1 MEAGKE
7 LPMELEVGLLVQSI
21 AGHDKGSYFFIFKE
35 EDEYIYLVDGKYRCL
50 DRPKKKKKK
59 HVKAL
64 VWEKQSPGDK
74 IREKQKVTDEEI
86 KYFIRCFKREEQ
98 VVRR

>member
-1 MEAGKE
+1 
-7 LPMELEVGLLVQSI
+7 MELEVGLLVQSI

-59 HVKAL
+59 HVKSL

>member
-1 MEAGKE
+1 
-7 LPMELEVGLLVQSI
+7 MELEVGLLVQSI

-59 HVKAL
+59 HVKSL

-74 IREKQKVTDEEI
+74 IREKHNVTDEEI

>member
-1 MEAGKE
+1 M
-7 LPMELEVGLLVQSI
+7 PMELEPGSLVQSI

-50 DRPKKKKKK
+50 DCPKKKKKK
-59 HVKAL
+59 HVKTL
-64 VWEKQSPGDK
+64 IWEKQSPGDK
-74 IREKQKVTDEEI
+74 IRENQTVTDEEI

>member
-1 MEAGKE
+1 
-7 LPMELEVGLLVQSI
+7 MELEAGSLVQSI
-21 AGHDKGSYFFIFKE
+21 AGRDKGSYFFILKE

-50 DRPKKKKKK
+50 DCPKKKKKK

-64 VWEKQSPGDK
+64 AWEKHSLGDK
-74 IREKQKVTDEEI
+74 IRAEQKVTDEEI

>member
-1 MEAGKE
+1 M
-7 LPMELEVGLLVQSI
+7 PMELEVGLLVQSI

-59 HVKAL
+59 HVKSL

>member
-1 MEAGKE
+1 
-7 LPMELEVGLLVQSI
+7 MELEVGLLVQSI

-35 EDEYIYLVDGKYRCL
+35 EAEYIYLVDGKYRCL

-59 HVKAL
+59 HVKSL

-74 IREKQKVTDEEI
+74 IREKLKVTDEEI